1 MEKIET
7 CVIYYKDHYL
17 FTHFRFIT
25 RHFGVKSGIRR
36 KHLLHFKWIFFHAFE
51 FLLKLVKFF
60 LPSLDAALF
69 SCARPKTVMNTLCSK
84 SLRTINNPIFT
95 KSRSFFPLFLLM
107 HHSSLGA
114 CLFIWVHSLIL
125 RSCHQFIYNNELN
138 TRIFIRKKKRS
149 TEKNYN
155 LSTQIVNENVDDAN
169 ARKIEVKPEIR
180 LA

>member
-60 LPSLDAALF
+60 CLALDAALF

-138 TRIFIRKKKRS
+138 TRNFYSEKETVDRKK
-149 TEKNYN
+149 
-155 LSTQIVNENVDDAN
+155 L
-169 ARKIEVKPEIR
+169 
-180 LA
+180 